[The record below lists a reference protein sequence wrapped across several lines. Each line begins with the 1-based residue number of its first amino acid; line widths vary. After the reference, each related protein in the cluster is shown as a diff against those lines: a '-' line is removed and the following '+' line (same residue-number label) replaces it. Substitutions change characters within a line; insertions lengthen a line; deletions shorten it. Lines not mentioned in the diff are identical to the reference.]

1 MIGANRDAGTREIA
15 HVVELIK
22 PILAGREPIVQGG
35 AVLADLLAIWLA
47 GHQVEGDAEATRKL
61 RGDILATHLLMVEEL
76 TAVNARIIGAVP

>member
-22 PILAGREPIVQGG
+22 PILAGREPIVQG
-35 AVLADLLAIWLA
+35 AVLADVLAIWLA

>member
-22 PILAGREPIVQGG
+22 PILAGREVQG